1 MKKTVRIL
9 CLILALV
16 MCVGLMSC
24 KSNENDAT
32 NDSDSATATQPS
44 DDDEVTMKVA
54 ALKGPTGMGMAKLMQ
69 DYSGVYEFTLAS
81 APTDIT
87 ASVIKG
93 EYDIAAVPINL
104 AATLYKKTN
113 KAYSLAAI
121 NTLGVL
127 YVLESGNTVN
137 SVEDLRGKTIYAT
150 GQGST
155 PEYILDYVLSKN
167 GIDPDK
173 DVTIDYKTEH
183 SELTALLAADK
194 AAIGVLPEPN
204 VTTAMSKNENLRV
217 ALDLTE
223 EWKKISPDSEVMQ
236 GCIIV
241 KNEFAEN
248 HPEALEKFLSRYEQ
262 SVEFVNSDSSAA
274 ELIAEKEIVPSSAI
288 AEKTLPRCNIVF
300 IRAEEAKDKLNGF
313 LNVLYTANPQSVG
326 GEMPDEDFI
335 YKK

>member
-1 MKKTVRIL
+1 MKKLTEILSLVLVLVL
-9 CLILALV
+9 CLGFV
-16 MCVGLMSC
+16 SC
-24 KSNENDAT
+24 ASTENNGT
-32 NDSDSATATQPS
+32 DSADTQA
-44 DDDEVTMKVA
+44 ENGKENVTVKVA
-54 ALKGPTGMGMAKLMQ
+54 VLKGPTGMGMAKLMN
-69 DYSGVYEFTLAS
+69 DYGNEYDFTLAS

-93 EYDIAAVPINL
+93 EYDVAAVPINL

-127 YVLESGNTVN
+127 YVLENGNTVN

-155 PEYILDYVLSKN
+155 PEYILDYVLTEN

-173 DVTIDYKTEH
+173 DVTIEYKTEH
-183 SELTALLAADK
+183 SELTTLLAADK

-204 VTTAMSKNENLRV
+204 VTTAMSKNEDLRV

-223 EWKKISPDSEVMQ
+223 EWKKVSPDSEVMQ

-241 KNEFAEN
+241 KNKFAEE
-248 HPEALEKFLSRYEQ
+248 HPEVFEEFLTRYEQ
-262 SVEFVNSDSSAA
+262 SVEFVNDDPSAA
-274 ELIAEKEIVPSSAI
+274 ELIAQKEIVPSAAI
-288 AEKTLPRCNIVF
+288 AEKALPRCKIVF
-300 IRAEEAKDKLNGF
+300 IRAEEAKDRLNGF
-313 LNVLYTANPQSVG
+313 LNVLYTADPQSVG